1 MNTLLGANWRTTL
14 SGWITVLASAIAIN
28 PNIVAFLPE
37 TLRSYVTGIAGIVA
51 IVSGGTFAYNAK
63 DKQVTGGT
71 VTNDAST
78 NSTAPLV
85 PLIILF
91 AILAFCAGC
100 SQYEKLTGLSGAQ
113 VAQIGSTAE
122 QQTLSNLYTGVAGAT
137 TASLANLS
145 GPEAQNGQ
153 DVIQGAWLGAGET
166 AGINTLGD
174 LIVDYGGPLLKSL
187 GNYIDSEIGNLP
199 ASLQP
204 AAKNTAAAAVQ
215 NVINAAPSGAQ
226 PTDDIQS
233 TPAVTGTAVPDDAV
247 ETTPIAQGGN

>member
-28 PNIVAFLPE
+28 PSIVAFLPE

-63 DKQVTGGT
+63 DKQVTGSSTSKGT
-71 VTNDAST
+71 
-78 NSTAPLV
+78 LL
-85 PLIILF
+85 PLILLFGILSF
-91 AILAFCAGC
+91 SAGC
-100 SQYEKLTGLSGAQ
+100 AQYEKLTGLSGTQ
-113 VAQIGSTAE
+113 VSQIGSTAE

-145 GPEAQNGQ
+145 GPDEQNGQ
-153 DVIQGAWLGAGET
+153 DVIQAAWLGAGET

-215 NVINAAPSGAQ
+215 NVINAEAPSGAQ

-233 TPAVTGTAVPDDAV
+233 TPAVTGTAVPDDAF
-247 ETTPIAQGGN
+247 ETTPIAKGGN

>member
-28 PNIVAFLPE
+28 PTIVAFLPE
-37 TLRSYVTGIAGIVA
+37 TLRSYVTGIAGLVA

-63 DKQVTGGT
+63 DKQVTGG
-71 VTNDAST
+71 ST
-78 NSTAPLV
+78 SKGTLL
-85 PLIILF
+85 PLILLFGILSF
-91 AILAFCAGC
+91 SGGCAE
-100 SQYEKLTGLSGAQ
+100 YEKLTGLSGAQ
-113 VAQIGSTAE
+113 VSQIGSTAQ
-122 QQTLSNLYTGVAGAT
+122 QQTLSNLYNGVAGAT
-137 TASLANLS
+137 TTSLANLS

-153 DVIQGAWLGAGET
+153 DVIQAAWLGAGET

-187 GNYIDSEIGNLP
+187 GNYINSEIGNLP

-215 NVINAAPSGAQ
+215 NVINAAALSGAQ
-226 PTDDIQS
+226 PTDDILS